1 VRDKFPRVENGKF
14 VPGHCKGDGTRGAW
28 MWGTVLGGG
37 GANAINDKW
46 AGDTQGNAQSSDFP
60 QCRYPGNRPLL
71 ISPQNKCSV
80 QLPPVL
86 FSCMYVCVYIYWY
99 VYAHR
104 YMCMCAYTYENIY
117 TCIYIHKYTHM
128 CTYQYIYV
136 HISIY
141 IYTHTHTRMCIHIYV
156 YTYIYPSTS
165 TYIDTHTNT
174 HTHPHPHTQVKKRLL
189 LKTASSSV
197 LTSGNRYTHKWQQG
211 DKWFE
216 IRLVS
221 DVGTLNEGDVIEI
234 QHLGLVQVTNIVWCV
249 IHTYIPTYIP
259 TRIHSYTHTHTHTY
273 THTHTHTHTYAG
285 VCSL

>member
-1 VRDKFPRVENGKF
+1 MGR
-14 VPGHCKGDGTRGAW
+14 
-28 MWGTVLGGG
+28 
-37 GANAINDKW
+37 
-46 AGDTQGNAQSSDFP
+46 
-60 QCRYPGNRPLL
+60 RYPRQCTVVGLSPVPLSRKPSSTHL
-71 ISPQNKCSV
+71 SPEQV
-80 QLPPVL
+80 QCAITTGTFFVYV
-86 FSCMYVCVYIYWY
+86 CVCVYIL
-99 VYAHR
+99 VR
-104 YMCMCAYTYENIY
+104 IRT
-117 TCIYIHKYTHM
+117 
-128 CTYQYIYV
+128 Q
-136 HISIY
+136 